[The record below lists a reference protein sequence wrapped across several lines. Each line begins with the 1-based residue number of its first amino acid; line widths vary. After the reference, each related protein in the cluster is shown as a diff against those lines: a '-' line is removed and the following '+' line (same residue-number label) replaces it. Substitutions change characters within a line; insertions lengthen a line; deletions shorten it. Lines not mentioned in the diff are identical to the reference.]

1 MVVQG
6 NCHMCQ
12 VPKYMMDDLD
22 SVFQARLKENMFK
35 KVKDALNGIYPG
47 WEEDR
52 RTQLQKSRKD
62 LNLSGDK
69 AAAPVSPLPLIKKD
83 GTLVKSRKETAGSRI
98 GRHIMVT
105 FFDDLD
111 KVDLHFQV
119 ILNVIF
125 VIVIVYTI

>member
-1 MVVQG
+1 
-6 NCHMCQ
+6 MCQ

-22 SVFQARLKENMFK
+22 SEFQARLKENMFK

-52 RTQLQKSRKD
+52 RKSRKD
-62 LNLSGDK
+62 SHLPEDK
-69 AAAPVSPLPLIKKD
+69 ATPVSPLPLINKD
-83 GTLVKSRKETAGSRI
+83 GTLVKSRKQTAGSRI

-119 ILNVIF
+119 ILNV
-125 VIVIVYTI
+125 VCVVLL